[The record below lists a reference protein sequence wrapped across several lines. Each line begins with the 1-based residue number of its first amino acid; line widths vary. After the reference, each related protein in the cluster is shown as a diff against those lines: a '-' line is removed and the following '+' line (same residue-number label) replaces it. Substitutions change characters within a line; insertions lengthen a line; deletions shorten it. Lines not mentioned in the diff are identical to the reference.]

1 MVCVLWMGSEGP
13 TLPLFFLP
21 NTNVLILR
29 DPRCCLLGGREDGR
43 KEQGSLCLG
52 TAALGSPQLR
62 GIAAHPQMED
72 RALGVLAVCCF
83 APPNYLQAVL
93 RCRYPPNGTESRAPP
108 PCYPRR
114 WVQMTPLLTCA

>member
-1 MVCVLWMGSEGP
+1 MVCVLWMGNEERP

-52 TAALGSPQLR
+52 TAAPGSPQLR

-93 RCRYPPNGTESRAPP
+93 RCRYPPNGTESHAPP
-108 PCYPRR
+108 P
-114 WVQMTPLLTCA
+114 VTPEGGCR